1 MDWDKLY
8 AMQEQLD
15 HYIETNHDLAGT
27 DVFQDRYLALLVELG
42 ELANE
47 TRCFKFWSKK
57 PRNEVNIILEEF
69 VDNIHFLLSLG
80 LDKGYRFTGE
90 VPESNITS
98 ETEQFNRIFASCVR
112 FKEDPTKKHYEE
124 LFRHYLQ
131 LGKLLGFSELNIQ
144 KAYFKK
150 NKINYER
157 QDQGY

>member
-8 AMQEQLD
+8 AMQKQLD
-15 HYIETNHDLAGT
+15 HYIEANHDLTDT

-47 TRCFKFWSKK
+47 TRCFKFWSNK
-57 PRNEVNIILEEF
+57 PRNEAHIVLEEF

-90 VPESNITS
+90 VPQSNITS
-98 ETEQFNRIFASCVR
+98 ETEQFTRIFASCAR
-112 FKEDPTKKHYEE
+112 FKQDPTKQHYAEV
-124 LFRHYLQ
+124 FQQYLH
-131 LGKLLGFSELNIQ
+131 LGKLLGFSESDIQ
-144 KAYFKK
+144 EAYFRK